1 VDANLIL
8 AYLSNTRS
16 KKMIVRQGRPLTT
29 MAAAD
34 AHAMIW
40 PGLPGK
46 TALVTGASS
55 GLGAH
60 FARILAAQGVHV
72 TAAARRLDRV
82 RALCDDI
89 STKGGRAVALE
100 MDVADAASV
109 SAALAGRSFDI
120 VINNAGTTLSASA
133 LDHSADDIDRI
144 IDTNLKGAFHVAR
157 ITAAAMAAK
166 GEGGVIVNVASI
178 LGKRVAGHVAAYA
191 ASKAGLVQ
199 LSRSLAL
206 EWARHNIRVNA
217 LCPGYIETELNREF
231 FASEA
236 GKALIRRVPQRRL
249 GQPADLDGPLLLLV
263 SDLGRFM
270 TGTEIVADGGHLVSS
285 L

>member
-1 VDANLIL
+1 
-8 AYLSNTRS
+8 
-16 KKMIVRQGRPLTT
+16 
-29 MAAAD
+29 MAASD
-34 AHAMIW
+34 THPMIW
-40 PGLPGK
+40 PGLAGK
-46 TALVTGASS
+46 RALVTGASS

-60 FARILAAQGVHV
+60 FARLLAGQGLHV

-82 RALCDDI
+82 TALCDGI
-89 STKGGRAVALE
+89 VATGGRAAGLA
-100 MDVADAASV
+100 MDVADPAAV
-109 SAALAGRSFDI
+109 HAALAGKTFDI
-120 VINNAGTTLSASA
+120 VINNAGTTLSAAA
-133 LDHSADDIDRI
+133 LDHTRDDFDRI

-157 ITAAAMAAK
+157 VTAAAMAAS
-166 GEGGVIVNVASI
+166 GQGGAIVNVASI
-178 LGKRVAGHVAAYA
+178 LGKRVAGHVSAYA

-199 LSRSLAL
+199 LSRALAL

-217 LCPGYIETELNREF
+217 LCPGYIETELNRDF
-231 FASEA
+231 FASDA

-249 GQPADLDGPLLLLV
+249 GQPADLDGPLLLLI